1 MLLNKIAWTFRQQF
15 YLCQQHTVDYYK
27 IMLKENICAFND
39 NHCNNYFSPVGQIK
53 CIVVPHKVKQQSC
66 PRQRLTIS
74 TGVPQPWWWIWD
86 TATVWTTTTSS
97 WHLHSLQVL
106 YPQHHIDW
114 YYKQWIPRNWTCWL
128 NRTTS
133 MLAIYSTNSNQP
145 TQSIHENYSLIFC
158 MPLRQ
163 VYIPLSEWNSIFNML
178 VYMY

>member
-1 MLLNKIAWTFRQQF
+1 MAIIINCLFA
-15 YLCQQHTVDYYK
+15 
-27 IMLKENICAFND
+27 
-39 NHCNNYFSPVGQIK
+39 PVEPIK
-53 CIVVPHKVKQQSC
+53 CIIVPHKVRQQSC
-66 PRQRLTIS
+66 PRQWVTIS
-74 TGVPQPWWWIWD
+74 TGVPQHWWWIWD

-114 YYKQWIPRNWTCWL
+114 YYKQWIPRNWTWL

-133 MLAIYSTNSNQP
+133 MLAIVHHSKFQP
-145 TQSIHENYSLIFC
+145 ANPSIHENYSLIFC

-163 VYIPLSEWNSIFNML
+163 VYLPLSEWNLIFNML